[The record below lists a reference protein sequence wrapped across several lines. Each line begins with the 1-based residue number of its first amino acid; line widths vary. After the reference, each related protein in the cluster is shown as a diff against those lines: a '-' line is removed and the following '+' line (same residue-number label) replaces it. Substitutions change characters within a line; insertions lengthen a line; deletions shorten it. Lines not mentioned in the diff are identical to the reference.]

1 MATPRLAENGSG
13 PRFPKAREATREKP
27 IWTREQFG
35 PWQCDV
41 KVTPITGLRKGYP
54 IFEISAAW
62 EHGPA
67 LDESLGAAPPGGMAA
82 VDQYV
87 VDKEVRDLQLTSAQA
102 AELAIAIARA
112 AGELLEDGVKPDL
125 FALARHLARRLK

>member
-1 MATPRLAENGSG
+1 MSRPRLADAGSS
-13 PRFPKAREATREKP
+13 PRFPKGREAKREKP

-54 IFEISAAW
+54 IFEVSCAW

-67 LDESLGAAPPGGMAA
+67 LDESLGAAPPTGMAA

-87 VDKEVRDLQLTSAQA
+87 IDKEVRDLQLTATEA
-102 AELAIAIARA
+102 AELAVTLARA
-112 AGELLEDGVKPDL
+112 AAELLEDGVKPDL
-125 FALARHLARRLK
+125 FALARALVKRLK